1 MFHRKTFGAVMTAA
15 LQILP
20 IAIKR
25 ADHTILFDN
34 STEEGYRLVAILSP
48 TESQWLNAP
57 PHWSSALTR

>member
-1 MFHRKTFGAVMTAA
+1 MFRRKTSRRSYERSFKN
-15 LQILP
+15 LP
-20 IAIKR
+20 IAIER

-57 PHWSSALTR
+57 PRWAAD